1 MLKTSLIAARS
12 QKHAKITVIRAA
24 CRSSVSSMYTAEVIQ
39 SFEPTRIG
47 APRDS
52 RASSRFFFTETR
64 HLAAKH
70 VPTCKTKLSLIVA
83 PGPHTIKKLRVS
95 VPIVLGQCFLSFW
108 LLCFLPRLGCEVP
121 AFPGIH
127 FFLSRA
133 RWLGQGPK

>member
-24 CRSSVSSMYTAEVIQ
+24 CRGSVSSMYTAEVIQ

-47 APRDS
+47 VPRDS

-70 VPTCKTKLSLIVA
+70 VPTYEKKIRLDCCTRATHNQEAPRFCSDCSWPVLFVLLASLFFA
-83 PGPHTIKKLRVS
+83 A
-95 VPIVLGQCFLSFW
+95 LGL
-108 LLCFLPRLGCEVP
+108 
-121 AFPGIH
+121 
-127 FFLSRA
+127 
-133 RWLGQGPK
+133 